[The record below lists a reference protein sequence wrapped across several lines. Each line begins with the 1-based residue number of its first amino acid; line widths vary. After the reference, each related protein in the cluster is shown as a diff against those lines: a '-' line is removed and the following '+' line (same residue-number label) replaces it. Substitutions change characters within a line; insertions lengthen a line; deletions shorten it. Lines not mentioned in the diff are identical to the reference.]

1 MPGWVSL
8 GSACA
13 PGAGVAAVSP
23 LVVAGGDGGVVAC
36 LGVGVGADDAV
47 VLGEVA
53 GARAAQPVSTEDI
66 AMIRNAVF
74 K

>member
-13 PGAGVAAVSP
+13 PGAGVVAVSP
-23 LVVAGGDGGVVAC
+23 LVVAGGDTGVVAC
-36 LGVGVGADDAV
+36 LGVGADDAV